1 MNVVVTQAT
10 GAGAGG
16 AAAGGMLR
24 ASRAEAD
31 RSTLSMYSD
40 QPNEM
45 LTLEDFEVLAFERLK
60 RGWQTVQLLIASF
73 GCSAGEVTSSVPS
86 PSRSLQ
92 C

>member
-1 MNVVVTQAT
+1 MNVVLAQAT

-24 ASRAEAD
+24 ASRAEAE

-60 RGWQTVQLLIASF
+60 RG
-73 GCSAGEVTSSVPS
+73 
-86 PSRSLQ
+86 
-92 C
+92 